1 MKILVVDGSKKF
13 SENLI
18 RYLGLEND
26 FDEVFEAD
34 AVEEALRIIKANS
47 LDVIIFD
54 IQLKGESGLDI
65 VPVSRR
71 MPWRPVL
78 IVCSNYWY
86 PQYKSIY
93 ENMDVNYFFDKSSQL
108 AELKTFIKKIIMDR
122 QNYV

>member
-34 AVEEALRIIKANS
+34 SVEDALKIIKSNPI
-47 LDVIIFD
+47 DVIIFD
-54 IQLKGESGLDI
+54 IQLKGDSGLDI
-65 VPVSRR
+65 IPVSRR
-71 MPWRPVL
+71 MPCRPVL

-93 ENMDVNYFFDKSSQL
+93 ENMNVNYFFDKSSQL
-108 AELKTFIKKIIMDR
+108 AELKAFLKKVVMDR

>member
-34 AVEEALRIIKANS
+34 AVEEALRIIKSQS
-47 LDVIIFD
+47 LDIIIFD